1 MRIEAVVGSNIR
13 RLRKA
18 AGLSQETL
26 AADAGIDMR
35 YLGGI
40 ERGQEN
46 PTVAVV
52 ASIAKELGVPA
63 SALLTESR
71 SKA

>member
-1 MRIEAVVGSNIR
+1 MPHRGMRLERQVGANIR

-18 AGLSQETL
+18 AGLSQEVL
-26 AADAGIDMR
+26 AAESKIDMR

-46 PTVAVV
+46 PTLKVIAD
-52 ASIAKELGVPA
+52 IAKGLGVRPA
-63 SALLTESR
+63 SLLEE
-71 SKA
+71 